1 MKKFFTQA
9 HVNQGENKT
18 AITIKYVK
26 NHKERM
32 AKQIL
37 TATSL
42 KKVWKV
48 VETLPDV
55 SDFLSLQN
63 SADLFDLKMS
73 KLREDLT
80 TPGPEAQA
88 GLRKVFDDKV
98 SISD

>member
-1 MKKFFTQA
+1 MEKFFTQA
-9 HVNQGENKT
+9 HDNQGENKT

-55 SDFLSLQN
+55 SDFLSWQN
-63 SADLFDLKMS
+63 KLELELKMS

-88 GLRKVFDDKV
+88 GLRKVFDNKV